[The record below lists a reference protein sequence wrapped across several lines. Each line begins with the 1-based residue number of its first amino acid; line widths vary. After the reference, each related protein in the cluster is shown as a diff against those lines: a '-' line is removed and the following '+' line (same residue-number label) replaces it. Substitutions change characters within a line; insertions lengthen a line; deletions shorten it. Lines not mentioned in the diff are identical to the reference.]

1 MVIKMKSMRKTI
13 AVLLTIAMA
22 FSLCGVVS
30 FAATA
35 EDVWQYET
43 YTSLGDSAV
52 AGYGLPGWEEMKRE
66 YAVWGDEAVNMD
78 VRDAIASL
86 NSLQDAENA
95 LVEGTPEYAAM
106 FAVLKQQKLE
116 ELGDNLASHWHA
128 TDFTRLHEVE
138 GTYASLIAKAV
149 GAPENLIP
157 YCVEYGRILAVCMPF
172 YMLNGAFHPL
182 LITANQPGLGL
193 LVSILNAA
201 INIVLDWVAIAIL
214 GWGLKGAALA
224 TGLAWII
231 SAMVPLYYFAKKSQA
246 LRFGPF
252 RFDAKDLGQTCYN
265 GSSEMAD
272 AISYALVAML
282 FNGQLLR
289 YAGEAGVDAYAV
301 SEYVGGIF
309 LAIFFG
315 ISMSMTPVVGFHLG
329 QGNKTELRSIRKN
342 GTLVMGALGIAMA
355 AVSYGF
361 AAPIAYIFVGYDQT
375 LTDLSVEALRII
387 AFSYLLGGVTTF
399 YSAFFTGMGDGTAS
413 LAVAVV
419 KSFAFPVAGLLLLP
433 LALGRIGIWLVTPL
447 AEIFAMLTAVFFLLR
462 YRKKQIL

>member
-1 MVIKMKSMRKTI
+1 MKKIQLSDHFTASKI
-13 AVLLTIAMA
+13 LL
-22 FSLCGVVS
+22 FSLPSIGMQLVDNTYQVADGYFIS
-30 FAATA
+30 NYIGPSAFAAENLIFPPLA
-35 EDVWQYET
+35 V
-43 YTSLGDSAV
+43 V
-52 AGYGLPGWEEMKRE
+52 AGVGMMFGSGGAALISHALGEEN
-66 YAVWGDEAVNMD
+66 EAKANQRLTLTV
-78 VRDAIASL
+78 ASL
-86 NSLQDAENA
+86 IIAGVFLSFL
-95 LVEGTPEYAAM
+95 LFLFMPM
-106 FAVLKQQKLE
+106 
-116 ELGDNLASHWHA
+116 
-128 TDFTRLHEVE
+128 
-138 GTYASLIAKAV
+138 IAKAV

-342 GTLVMGALGIAMA
+342 GTLAMGVLGIFMAMI
-355 AVSYGF
+355 SYGF
-361 AAPIAYIFVGYDQT
+361 ATPIAHIFVGYDQT
-375 LTDLSVEALRII
+375 LTGLSVEALRII

-413 LAVAVV
+413 LTVAVV